1 MKAPGFLAELLTVL
15 FGSMLAGFLIGTL
28 QHYVAFGLW
37 GDGFGIEPFEFA
49 LFEGGIVG
57 AAFAVPTGLIAYYAV
72 LKRRVTIQQIAI
84 ILVGSLV
91 GGCGAGTAISWL
103 SAFIT
108 PFLAVGMAVAVKQF
122 SSGRPSSHPSPD
134 PSVALADSD
143 ARYSESRKMK

>member
-1 MKAPGFLAELLTVL
+1 MKAPRFLAELLIVL
-15 FGSMLAGFLIGTL
+15 FGSMLAGFLTGTL

-57 AAFAVPTGLIAYYAV
+57 AAFAVPTDLIAYYAV
-72 LKRRVTIQQIAI
+72 LKRRVTIQKIAM

-91 GGCGAGTAISWL
+91 GGCGAGAAISWP

-108 PFLAVGMAVAVKQF
+108 PLLAVGMAVAVKQF
-122 SSGRPSSHPSPD
+122 SSGRPSSHPSP
-134 PSVALADSD
+134 PF
-143 ARYSESRKMK
+143 